1 MSFLDHYRP
10 LVISFLVIHAVLG
23 MGSIL
28 WSEPSDTLNVFW
40 LFPKLCVTIALRG
53 NLYNGKKYQLH
64 IQKRTNIQNT
74 KVTQKIRYQKLQT
87 IQFKGG
93 FLNSPAFLSTCLC
106 VSRFLSFFSFIML
119 HIYVPIHIL

>member
-1 MSFLDHYRP
+1 MSFLDHYRS
-10 LVISFLVIHAVLG
+10 LVISFLVTHAVLG

-28 WSEPSDTLNVFW
+28 WSEPSDTSNVSW
-40 LFPKLCVTIALRG
+40 LFPKLCVTITLSG

-64 IQKRTNIQNT
+64 IQKRTNIQNI

-93 FLNSPAFLSTCLC
+93 FLNSPVFLSTFLC
-106 VSRFLSFFSFIML
+106 VSHFLPFFSFIML